1 MKWHY
6 LMLPVIGAVIGWITN
21 YIAIKMLFRPYR
33 PVRILGFTFQG
44 LLPKRRKEFAASI
57 ARTVERD
64 LLTVEDIT
72 RFFEGVEW
80 EEEVDLAVAQT
91 FEARMKSRTLGRILK
106 TPILGLI
113 GSEILRQIQKS
124 LTHKII
130 AKIEEQKGRLVEK
143 FQNAIE
149 LKEVVSRKV
158 EGFNMEKIESLLM
171 DLISQELTYIE
182 FVGAVLGFIIGFV
195 QMIILIV
202 L

>member
-6 LMLPVIGAVIGWITN
+6 LMIPVVGAIIGWVTN

-80 EEEVDLAVAQT
+80 EEEVELAVAQT
-91 FEARMKSRTLGRILK
+91 FEARMKSKNLSRILK

-113 GSEILRQIQKS
+113 GSEILRQVQKS

-130 AKIEEQKGRLVEK
+130 AKVESQKGRLLEK

-149 LKEVVSRKV
+149 LKEVVSKKV

-171 DLISQELTYIE
+171 DLISKELTYIE
-182 FVGAVLGFIIGFV
+182 VVGGVLGFIIGFV
-195 QMIILIV
+195 QMIFMFV
-202 L
+202 Y

>member
-1 MKWHY
+1 LKWHY
-6 LMLPVIGAVIGWITN
+6 LILPVIGAVIGWITN

-182 FVGAVLGFIIGFV
+182 FVGAALGFIIGFV

>member
-6 LMLPVIGAVIGWITN
+6 LMIPVIGAVIGWVTN

-44 LLPKRRKEFAASI
+44 LLPKRRKEFALSI

-72 RFFEGVEW
+72 RFFEGVNW
-80 EEEVDLAVAQT
+80 EEEVELAVAQT
-91 FEARMKSRTLGRILK
+91 IEARKKSKSLSRILK

-113 GSEILRQIQKS
+113 GNEILRQVQKN

-130 AKIEEQKGRLVEK
+130 AKIEEQKGRLIEK

-158 EGFNMEKIESLLM
+158 DGFKIEKVESLLM

-182 FVGAVLGFIIGFV
+182 AVGAVLGFIIGLA
-195 QMIILIV
+195 QMIFMILY
-202 L
+202 

>member
-6 LMLPVIGAVIGWITN
+6 LMLPVIGAVIGWVTN

-33 PVRILGFTFQG
+33 PVHILGFTFQG
-44 LLPKRRKEFAASI
+44 LLPKRRKEFALSI

-72 RFFEGVEW
+72 RFFEGVNW
-80 EEEVDLAVAQT
+80 EEEVELAVAQT
-91 FEARMKSRTLGRILK
+91 IEARKKNKNLSRILK

-113 GSEILRQIQKS
+113 GNEILRQVQKN

-130 AKIEEQKGRLVEK
+130 AKIEEQKGRLIEK

-158 EGFNMEKIESLLM
+158 DGFKMEKVESLLM

-182 FVGAVLGFIIGFV
+182 AVGAVLGFIIGLA
-195 QMIILIV
+195 QMIFMILY
-202 L
+202 

>member
-1 MKWHY
+1 
-6 LMLPVIGAVIGWITN
+6 MLPVIGAVIGWITN

>member
-1 MKWHY
+1 LKWHY
-6 LMLPVIGAVIGWITN
+6 LILPVIGAVIGWITN